1 MHVILTL
8 SKNHARV
15 LKDLI
20 AGELRQMRRIYLYRK
35 AVDYP
40 GLCYIIQNSM
50 GGGRNQASGLEFQEN
65 GSSAL
70 VKNALVSFA
79 ELGMYGLLFH
89 AATQQRTC

>member
-1 MHVILTL
+1 
-8 SKNHARV
+8 
-15 LKDLI
+15 
-20 AGELRQMRRIYLYRK
+20 
-35 AVDYP
+35 
-40 GLCYIIQNSM
+40 M

-79 ELGMYGLLFH
+79 EFGMYGLLFH